1 MNKSLF
7 IDVKETEIL
16 TYLLENRKGNL
27 EAKEVKRYKISD
39 KYQFLVDRSGEA
51 VENAYL
57 SLPLS
62 SLNFRVIELPF
73 SDQDKIRE
81 VLPFELDGIIL
92 GGSGEVIF
100 DDIILGKSGDK
111 YKVLAVYTDK
121 KIIKEILEKLK
132 QDNIDPEFIT
142 SVELKNIIG
151 DFSLDSLL
159 VPSMLSDEERLK
171 LAVDEI
177 NAPVINLRRDEFSYT
192 RNIEKTKRSL
202 RITAALI
209 LLIVIVL
216 SADVFLNIFS
226 MRSDINSL
234 KNEMRKEYQ
243 QIFPVEKNIINELH
257 QLKSHMRELKDKE
270 QVLIGSSPLNLLLNL
285 SGIDKHGV
293 MFDEVST
300 NSGNI
305 SLKGEAQSLSD
316 IQQVKAKLENI
327 FDDVNIT
334 ESKTSVQGSLLFTI
348 TAREKKA

>member
-7 IDVKETEIL
+7 IDIKETEIF
-16 TYLLENRKGNL
+16 TYLLENRKGNF
-27 EAKEVKRYKISD
+27 EAKEVKRYQISD
-39 KYQFLVDRSGEA
+39 KFQFLLDSAGEA
-51 VENAYL
+51 VENACL

-100 DDIILGKSGDK
+100 DDIILGKTDDK
-111 YKVLAVYTDK
+111 YKVLAVYADK
-121 KIIKEILEKLK
+121 KVIKEILEKLK

-142 SVELKNIIG
+142 SIELKNIIG
-151 DFSLDSLL
+151 DFSLDRLL
-159 VPSMLSDEERLK
+159 VPSTLSDEDRLK
-171 LAVDEI
+171 LAVNEI

-192 RNIEKTKRSL
+192 RNVEKTKKSL
-202 RITAALI
+202 RITTALI
-209 LLIVIVL
+209 LLIVVVL
-216 SADVFLNIFS
+216 SAEVFLNIFS

-243 QIFPVEKNIINELH
+243 QIFPGEKNIINELH

-305 SLKGEAQSLSD
+305 SLRGEAQSLSD
-316 IQQVKAKLENI
+316 IQQVKVKLENI
-327 FDDVNIT
+327 FNDVNIAD
-334 ESKTSVQGSLLFTI
+334 SKTSVQGTLLFTI

>member
-7 IDVKETEIL
+7 IDIKETEIL
-16 TYLLENRKGNL
+16 TYLFENRKGNF
-27 EAKEVKRYKISD
+27 ESKEVKKYKISD
-39 KYQFLVDRSGEA
+39 KYQFFIDSAGEA

-62 SLNFRVIELPF
+62 SLNFRIIELPF

-81 VLPFELDGIIL
+81 VLPFELEGIIL

-100 DDIILGKSGDK
+100 DDIILGKSDNK
-111 YKVLAVYTDK
+111 YKVLAVYVDK
-121 KIIKEILEKLK
+121 TVIKEMLEKLK
-132 QDNIDPEFIT
+132 SDNIDPEFIT
-142 SVELKNIIG
+142 SIELKSIVR
-151 DFSLDSLL
+151 DFSLDKLL
-159 VPSMLSDEERLK
+159 VPAMLSDDDRLK

-177 NAPVINLRRDEFSYT
+177 NAPVINLRRNEFSYT
-192 RNIEKTKRSL
+192 RDIEKTKKSMRV
-202 RITAALI
+202 TAALI

-226 MRSDINSL
+226 MRSGITSL

-243 QIFPVEKNIINELH
+243 QIFPGEKNIINELH

-270 QVLIGSSPLNLLLNL
+270 QFLIGSSPLNLLLNL

-293 MFDEVST
+293 MFNEVSMS
-300 NSGNI
+300 SGNI

-316 IQQVKAKLENI
+316 IQQVKVKLENI
-327 FDDVNIT
+327 FSDVNIT
-334 ESKTSVQGSLLFTI
+334 DSKTSVQGTLLFTI